1 MVEIAKALS
10 IKAKILIMDEP
21 TSSLTNKE
29 TEILFKLIKN
39 LKGQGV
45 SIIYISH
52 KLEEIYD
59 ICDQVTVIRDGK
71 WIEDFPI
78 SEATNNRIIKLMVG
92 RPIDMVFPQKL
103 ISENKASKQPVI
115 KVENLH
121 KHGLV
126 SDINFSVAPGEIL
139 GISGLVGAGRT
150 EMAKT
155 LFGAIKKDEG
165 HIYLDGKEIT
175 INSPH
180 DSIRQ
185 GIAMITEDRKLE
197 GLFLGLSVKD
207 NIMASNLEIVLKS
220 LCFIDRTKE
229 KELAENAVEKLN
241 VKTSSLDCT
250 VSGLSGGNQQKMIIS
265 RWLAKHVKVL
275 IMDEPTR
282 GIDVGAKKA
291 IYDIMRKLSREGI
304 AIIMISSEL
313 PEILG
318 MSDRIAVMRSGRI
331 VKIISREEA
340 SQTLVMQY
348 AVEGGNQ

>member
-1 MVEIAKALS
+1 
-10 IKAKILIMDEP
+10 
-21 TSSLTNKE
+21 
-29 TEILFKLIKN
+29 
-39 LKGQGV
+39 
-45 SIIYISH
+45 
-52 KLEEIYD
+52 
-59 ICDQVTVIRDGK
+59 
-71 WIEDFPI
+71 
-78 SEATNNRIIKLMVG
+78 
-92 RPIDMVFPQKL
+92 
-103 ISENKASKQPVI
+103 
-115 KVENLH
+115 
-121 KHGLV
+121 
-126 SDINFSVAPGEIL
+126 
-139 GISGLVGAGRT
+139 
-150 EMAKT
+150 MAKT